1 MANPSFASLAMQPD
15 DPILGLNEEYK
26 QDKRPDKVNLGVGV
40 YLNDA
45 GKLPLQGSVR
55 TAEELLVA
63 RETTHAYTAMSG
75 NPLFCDA
82 VQELVFG
89 ESVARKEKRIGTVQT
104 LGGTGALRLGNVLA
118 HDYLGIQQGH
128 VSNPT
133 WGNHVGLLEHAG
145 ITVSRYPY
153 YSAPNHAL
161 DREAFFE
168 YLKTVE
174 SGSLVLMHACCH
186 NPTGVDLTQ
195 DDWRQV
201 LEIVR
206 ERELLPFIDMAYQ
219 GLGEGLDADAFAP
232 RLFADSGV
240 NCLVAS
246 SCSKNFGLYGERTGA
261 LHVITQNEEQAR
273 VVISILKTVV
283 RQEYSNPPAH
293 GANVV
298 AEILTTPELRQ
309 TWEKEVN
316 SMRARILAMR
326 DQLADAN
333 PALDFVRHQRGMFS
347 FLGIS
352 AEQMIAL
359 RQQYGIYGI
368 NNSRINIAGLNANNV
383 ERVASAIRA
392 VM

>member
-1 MANPSFASLAMQPD
+1 
-15 DPILGLNEEYK
+15 
-26 QDKRPDKVNLGVGV
+26 
-40 YLNDA
+40 
-45 GKLPLQGSVR
+45 
-55 TAEELLVA
+55 
-63 RETTHAYTAMSG
+63 
-75 NPLFCDA
+75 
-82 VQELVFG
+82 
-89 ESVARKEKRIGTVQT
+89 
-104 LGGTGALRLGNVLA
+104 
-118 HDYLGIQQGH
+118 
-128 VSNPT
+128 
-133 WGNHVGLLEHAG
+133 
-145 ITVSRYPY
+145 
-153 YSAPNHAL
+153 
-161 DREAFFE
+161 
-168 YLKTVE
+168 
-174 SGSLVLMHACCH
+174 MHACCH

-352 AEQMIAL
+352 TEQMIAL

-368 NNSRINIAGLNANNV
+368 NNSRINIAGLNTNNV